1 MSEVE
6 TTSGAEHRDYH
17 VPRSPRRISLAGVLR
32 WSMIGAATTLG
43 VTIALLL
50 AVSLILAFQVNAVSV
65 WL

>member
-1 MSEVE
+1 
-6 TTSGAEHRDYH
+6 
-17 VPRSPRRISLAGVLR
+17 
-32 WSMIGAATTLG
+32 MIGAATTLG